1 MLSAASLSVHSSPKT
16 PIHSPKLTCVKTL
29 SESPGLTHIPT
40 SYAYFTNPKEFAASE
55 PEDLSIP
62 IIDFSLLTS
71 GDPNC
76 RTQIIQD
83 LGKACE
89 KWGFF
94 MVCHPMSMYMINSTS
109 TQYALLSMFFFFL
122 KVIECAHTLPN
133 TSTLEFVVHVIR
145 VQFPIAIE
153 ESNQRKRKEK
163 SNQIMIQYLI

>member
-1 MLSAASLSVHSSPKT
+1 MLSATSLSVHPSPKT

-29 SESPGLTHIPT
+29 SESPGLAHIPT
-40 SYAYFTNPKEFAASE
+40 SYTYFTNPKEFAASE

-71 GDPNC
+71 SDPNC

-94 MVCHPMSMYMINSTS
+94 MVCYPMSMINSRR
-109 TQYALLSMFFFFL
+109 TQCALSFYVFL
-122 KVIECAHTLPN
+122 FSL
-133 TSTLEFVVHVIR
+133 R
-145 VQFPIAIE
+145 
-153 ESNQRKRKEK
+153 
-163 SNQIMIQYLI
+163 